1 MTVEDLEQI
10 RTITREEIT
19 SAIAASEQRTASAI
33 GAAFAGSEQRTA
45 SAIGAAIAASEQH
58 IIGRQDRAV
67 EAIASEFT
75 EMTRRFDLVD
85 KRFDSVDRRLERVE
99 NQMHYL
105 TLQNAGMSKSLTD
118 AERLDTFTAATL
130 SAQQKAIDDLYHQ
143 IAELKRQRPQQ
154 Q

>member
-1 MTVEDLEQI
+1 MTPEDLEQI
-10 RTITREEIT
+10 NAIVTAAEQRTA
-19 SAIAASEQRTASAI
+19 SAIAAAIVASEQRTASAI
-33 GAAFAGSEQRTA
+33 GAAIVASEQRL
-45 SAIGAAIAASEQH
+45 IGRQERGIEAIAA
-58 IIGRQDRAV
+58 
-67 EAIASEFT
+67 EFS

-118 AERLDTFTAATL
+118 AERLDTATAATL